1 MGYKQEKKK
10 EWLTPGICQ
19 KIHET
24 KKVKNKLL
32 NTKSPRLQE
41 LVQKVYKNKDKEM
54 KKSARTAK
62 RSYIEDLAK
71 EAEEAAARGEMNVVF
86 KITKHICGNNIDP
99 YAPVK
104 DENDTVLI
112 IERLTTQN
120 QMNWST
126 PQLLVMFLISTPIHP
141 LSLKSELPSKP

>member
-1 MGYKQEKKK
+1 MERKYRQ
-10 EWLTPGICQ
+10 
-19 KIHET
+19 
-24 KKVKNKLL
+24 
-32 NTKSPRLQE
+32 
-41 LVQKVYKNKDKEM
+41 
-54 KKSARTAK
+54 
-62 RSYIEDLAK
+62 EDLYRGPGK
-71 EAEEAAARGEMNVVF
+71 EAEEAAARGEMSVVF

-126 PQLLVMFLISTPIHP
+126 PQ
-141 LSLKSELPSKP
+141 